1 MKWFN
6 FKWPPPHLQVD
17 MSESPPFSDQA
28 LKLTNIFIFFCECS
42 LEVIYLRNYFAEKMK
57 EIVRINQVL
66 K

>member
-1 MKWFN
+1 
-6 FKWPPPHLQVD
+6 

-28 LKLTNIFIFFCECS
+28 LKLTDIFIFFCECS
-42 LEVIYLRNYFAEKMK
+42 LVVIYLRNYFAEEMK